1 MNGSNER
8 LPPLHVLVSER
19 ETEDRRV
26 LERVFRLLGLGESI
40 AVHVRARLT
49 GRRLYDVSQEL
60 AARARESRAWCVVNG
75 RPDIALA
82 AGAHAV
88 QLGRTAL
95 SVGSVRRFLSVDSGV
110 RIGASVHT
118 PGEAAG
124 AVAAGADFVVAGTA
138 YETASHPGR
147 RGIGVEGIGEMVAA
161 SSGVPALA
169 IGGIGEARI
178 EELALAGIAGVVVAG
193 AVWDAPDPVD
203 AARRLVRALER
214 SIV

>member
-1 MNGSNER
+1 MRGSNDR

-19 ETEDRRV
+19 ETEDPSA
-26 LERVFRLLGLGESI
+26 LERVFALLGLGPAI
-40 AVHVRARLT
+40 AVHIRARLT
-49 GRRLYDVSQEL
+49 DRRLYGVSREL
-60 AARARESRAWCVVNG
+60 ATRARDSGGWCVVNG

-95 SVGSVRRFLSVDSGV
+95 SVASVRRFLSVDSGV
-110 RIGASVHT
+110 WVGASVHA
-118 PGEAAG
+118 PGETAG

-147 RGIGVEGIGEMVAA
+147 RGVGVEGIGEMVAA
-161 SSGVPALA
+161 ASGVPALA
-169 IGGIGEARI
+169 IGGIGAERI

-193 AVWDAPDPVD
+193 AVWDESDPVG